1 MSLAEL
7 LVGAKQR
14 LTNAGLPSPEVD
26 AELIVAHLLG
36 LPRGELIPAANR
48 GFTMKPEIQNQLW
61 ELVRR
66 RTSREP
72 LQHIIGSAPF
82 MTFEV
87 TVGPGVFI
95 PRPET
100 ESMVKRALNILSLTG
115 ANGAKLKIADLC
127 SGSGVIALALGR
139 ELSDARISA
148 VEISASAI
156 PYLEKNV
163 ASERKKIRVEHCS
176 VSSWGELADASSF
189 DMIISNPPYIP
200 DTEVPNDPE
209 VRDFDP
215 REALYSGRDGL
226 DSIREI
232 ASLSA
237 VILKPGG
244 TLLIEHSN
252 LQGQKVRE
260 ILQSRGFVNV
270 STGRDL
276 AGRER
281 FAEARRH

>member
-48 GFTMKPEIQNQLW
+48 GLTMKPEIQNQLW

-72 LQHIIGSAPF
+72 LQHIIGRAPF

-100 ESMVKRALNILSLTG
+100 ESMVERALNILSLTG
-115 ANGAKLKIADLC
+115 ANGAELKIADLC

-139 ELSDARISA
+139 ELANARISA
-148 VEISASAI
+148 VEISVSAR
-156 PYLEKNV
+156 PYLERNV
-163 ASERKKIRVEHCS
+163 ASERKKIRVEPCS

-252 LQGQKVRE
+252 LQGKEVRE
-260 ILQSRGFVNV
+260 ILQTRGFVDV